1 MVKHLFRSIM
11 FFKHPSFFVKML
23 VILCLTLCLSLPM
36 SAQSRGAANTG
47 SHTWQRVAVHPQAV
61 EQPELINNRPSYARY
76 LWSLKAWRGELYAGY
91 GDYNLNGVGY
101 RSATVAPTR
110 FAITPYSPV
119 SGKFADAPAFE
130 FDTESVAIFRAIGNR
145 LYAPAQDASL
155 PPSLNPLNFA
165 VADESGTWTQHTEQ
179 LALHVWDM
187 AGIDGVGLFMVTSAT
202 CPTTE
207 CGDEA
212 VVWQSTDGGV
222 SFFKSLTVRGEFSP
236 SSTTYTR
243 FYFAGVLNRK
253 LYVQGV
259 DDGGALLSRRH
270 HTSSRVFDGT
280 TWTIG
285 GDMLSGGSTD
295 DYGYQ
300 PVEFDGKLIYMSRYP
315 FVDARRD
322 LIVFDG
328 NDARYSTDI
337 PTGITNFTIDGNYL
351 YVLTPEGDVRRTS
364 DVSRAWSRWE
374 RMTPFRV
381 FETARPNLS
390 IGRSLAMLDGS
401 LYIGTS
407 RAELYRLTTRKP
419 LSRRF
424 R

>member
-1 MVKHLFRSIM
+1 MVFRHSMLFVTI
-11 FFKHPSFFVKML
+11 L
-23 VILCLTLCLSLPM
+23 VTLCLTVPVF
-36 SAQSRGAANTG
+36 AQRQGATNAV
-47 SHTWQRVAVHPQAV
+47 SQIWKRVAVHPQAA
-61 EQPELINNRPSYARY
+61 EQPEVINNTPSYARY
-76 LWSLKAWRGELYAGY
+76 LWTLKAWRGALYAGY

-119 SGKFADAPAFE
+119 SGKFAVAPAFE
-130 FDTESVAIFRAIGNR
+130 FDTEAVSVFRVIGNR

-187 AGIDGVGLFMVTSAT
+187 ASIDGIGLFMVTSAT

-207 CGDEA
+207 CEDEA

-270 HTSSRVFDGT
+270 HTTSRVFDGT

-285 GDMLSGGSTD
+285 GDMLSGGLPD

-300 PVEFDGKLIYMSRYP
+300 PTEFNGELIYMTRYP
-315 FVDARRD
+315 FSDARRD
-322 LIVFDG
+322 LVVFDG
-328 NDARYSTDI
+328 NEARYLTDI
-337 PTGITNFTIDGNYL
+337 PNGIANFTTDGNYL

-364 DVSRAWSRWE
+364 DASRAWSRWE
-374 RMTPFRV
+374 RLTPFRV
-381 FETARPNLS
+381 FETARPNVS
-390 IGRSLAMLDGS
+390 IGRSIAILDGS

-407 RAELYRLTTRKP
+407 RAELYRLTARKP

>member
-1 MVKHLFRSIM
+1 MVKHSFELITVFKRPVFLLTM
-11 FFKHPSFFVKML
+11 FATLCST
-23 VILCLTLCLSLPM
+23 LCLTLPV
-36 SAQSRGAANTG
+36 SAQRKGATNTA
-47 SHTWQRVAVHPQAV
+47 SQVWQRVGVHPQAV
-61 EQPELINNRPSYARY
+61 EQPAVINNIPSYARY

-110 FAITPYSPV
+110 FAITPYNPV
-119 SGKFADAPAFE
+119 RGKFADAPAFE
-130 FDTESVAIFRAIGNR
+130 FDTESVSVFRVINNR

-165 VADESGTWTQHTEQ
+165 VRDEAGTWTQHTEQ

-187 AGIDGVGLFMVTSAT
+187 AGIDGIGLFMVTSAT

-207 CGDEA
+207 CKDEA
-212 VVWQSTDGGV
+212 VVWQSTDGGAT
-222 SFFKSLTVRGEFSP
+222 FFKSLTLRGEFSP
-236 SSTTYTR
+236 SSRTYTR

-270 HTSSRVFDGT
+270 HTTSRVFDGT

-285 GDMLSGGSTD
+285 GDMLSGSSTD

-300 PVEFDGKLIYMSRYP
+300 PVEFDGKMIYMNRYP
-315 FVDARRD
+315 FIDARRD
-322 LIVFDG
+322 LVVFDG
-328 NDARYSTDI
+328 NEARYLTDI
-337 PTGITNFTIDGNYL
+337 PNGIANFTIDENYL

-364 DVSRAWSRWE
+364 DASRAWSQWE
-374 RMTPFRV
+374 RLTPFRV
-381 FETARPNLS
+381 FELTRPNVS
-390 IGRSLAMLDGS
+390 VGRSIAALDGS

-407 RAELYRLTTRKP
+407 RAEIYRLTTRKP